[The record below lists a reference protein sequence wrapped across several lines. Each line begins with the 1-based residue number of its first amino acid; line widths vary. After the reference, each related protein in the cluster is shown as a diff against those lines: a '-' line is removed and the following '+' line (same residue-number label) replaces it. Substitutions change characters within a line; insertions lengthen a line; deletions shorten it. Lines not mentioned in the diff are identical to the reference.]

1 VATSIEHYEA
11 AERLLAES
19 ERQDAPEWAQ
29 SYAMQAQVHATL
41 ALAAAT
47 ALGIGHPEITVTGH
61 DWEHWNYA
69 AEVTSRARVGTLAG
83 DDADGAEGGV

>member
-11 AERLLAES
+11 AEALEATS
-19 ERQDAPEWAQ
+19 ERQDAPEWALA
-29 SYAMQAQVHATL
+29 YAMRAQVHATL

-61 DWEHWNYA
+61 DWEHWNHVA
-69 AEVTSRARVGTLAG
+69 GVTSRARVGTLAG
-83 DDADGAEGGV
+83 DDADGAESGV